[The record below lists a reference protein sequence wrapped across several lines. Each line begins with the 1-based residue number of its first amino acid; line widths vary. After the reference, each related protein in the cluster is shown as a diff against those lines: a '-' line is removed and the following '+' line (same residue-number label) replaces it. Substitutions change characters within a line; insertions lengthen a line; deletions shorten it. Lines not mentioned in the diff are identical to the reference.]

1 MTTIYV
7 SAAYKSHNPAVQL
20 APNETGYGMR
30 VMTLALVAALTP
42 CVLALSACVQRNQ
55 VPIASTLNEDDDSF
69 CRAGGKVAP
78 GSSEYV
84 ACRRDRDVQR
94 NAAIVSADKKQRDL
108 AEYMLNNPVR
118 P

>member
-1 MTTIYV
+1 MRSTIF
-7 SAAYKSHNPAVQL
+7 A
-20 APNETGYGMR
+20 
-30 VMTLALVAALTP
+30 AALTAFALM
-42 CVLALSACVQRNQ
+42 LAACVQRDQ
-55 VPIASTLNEDDDSF
+55 VPIASSLNEDDDSF

-84 ACRRDRDVQR
+84 ACRRDRDAQR

-108 AEYMLNNPVR
+108 AVYMLNNPVR